1 MELLKEIF
9 ETTSQRIRSPFW
21 GFIAI
26 SFVGTNWTPLFYLF
40 LGDTPTLERI
50 AYFKAETS
58 LLTLFIIPIVTGT
71 ILALL
76 SPYVSNFGSW
86 WSESQISNK
95 KLRDVQLA
103 HKIASSKNL
112 LFAQRENE
120 RTLKEQSL
128 LNRAKIDQEVEG
140 LDDEIRE
147 DLEKKIGALREE
159 TRNQMEP
166 LKGAELFDSEGP
178 SSQLGDMIDVVNKN
192 WGKMILGRLSTA
204 GEEAHV
210 YGLRNSQQFSFP
222 EALKAVKGTHIFDI
236 SDGDHVIDTVQKLT
250 RNGDIL
256 LVSGHVNLL
265 KKDLKKFSENGVVV
279 ISIPETDG

>member
-1 MELLKEIF
+1 MELLKEII

-21 GFIAI
+21 GFIAL

-50 AYFKAETS
+50 AYFEAETS
-58 LLTLFIIPIVTGT
+58 LATLFVLPIVVGT
-71 ILALL
+71 VLALL

-86 WSESQISNK
+86 WSEKQISNK

-120 RTLKEQSL
+120 RTLKERSL

-140 LDDEIRE
+140 LDGEIRE
-147 DLEKKIGALREE
+147 DVEKKIEALRED
-159 TRNQMEP
+159 TYNQMEP
-166 LKGAELFDSEGP
+166 VKGMKPIDFDGP
-178 SSQLGDMIDVVNKN
+178 TSQLGDMIDVVNKN
-192 WGKMILGRLSTA
+192 WGKMILGRLSSN
-204 GEEAHV
+204 GEEGNV
-210 YGLRNSQQFSFP
+210 FGLINSKYHGFS
-222 EALKAVKGTHIFDI
+222 EAINAVQNTHLFDI
-236 SDGDHVIDTVQKLT
+236 HEGVHVIDRLVKIT
-250 RNGDIL
+250 RNGDIV
-256 LVSGHVNLL
+256 LVAGHVNLL
-265 KKDLKKFSENGVVV
+265 KKDLRKFSANGVVV